1 MTDLT
6 KLMSVNWNKLNEIEK
21 KKYEELSEK
30 DKQRYEKQKKEF
42 EETGKFTTGSNSQ
55 ESEEE

>member
-30 DKQRYEKQKKEF
+30 DK
-42 EETGKFTTGSNSQ
+42 
-55 ESEEE
+55 

>member
-1 MTDLT
+1 MIKDLLKLADSLDSAGFHKEADDLT

-30 DKQRYEKQKKEF
+30 DK
-42 EETGKFTTGSNSQ
+42 
-55 ESEEE
+55 